1 MRASQGRLTSEGI
14 STSPESIASMMSWA
28 GRPSMVQPTDWAVP
42 RISLTPPASEAERVF
57 LASRMVRAMSM
68 MASSSMLPE
77 CLMFFSFLRSRTGS
91 LRARMT
97 SDEADGTTET
107 AA

>member
-1 MRASQGRLTSEGI
+1 
-14 STSPESIASMMSWA
+14 MSWG

-42 RISLTPPASEAERVF
+42 RISLTPPARDAERVF
-57 LASRMVRAMSM
+57 LASRIVRAMSM
-68 MASSSMLPE
+68 IWSSSMLPL

-91 LRARMT
+91 FRARMT
-97 SDEADGTTET
+97 SDEADGTTAT